1 MINRMWPAVHR
12 CSSLVTVGVALACG
26 DAPPPPQAIVR
37 DSAGIRIVELGPL
50 VDRAAFQL
58 GEPVYRLGW
67 SDTDHNFG
75 QVVTG
80 VLLSE
85 GRAAVGDWGSDEVV
99 VLTSAGTVEAVLGGS
114 GQGPEEIGSLTSL
127 SRLPGDTLVLRDSG
141 NGRISFIHEGQWV
154 RSYRSEVAYLLTVVG
169 LQDRNLVMVTS
180 GYRPGFDEPWFQGS
194 IVRHPLETQQFDT
207 VRSFDW
213 VSRMSRGETSLLPA
227 WGSVGVTAGA
237 LLITRGDRAQVEVL
251 DLEGRTT
258 QIIRW
263 TERSRTVTDDLWAEY
278 AENMRSGIAGDD
290 ADVNRFLAEGRAA
303 TDELPYL
310 SFVHGDTEGRVWV
323 SEYSLP
329 FRYPERYRVFDRA
342 GDWLGWVSMPPRV
355 EILDIGSD
363 MILAIQRNDFDVEA
377 IVLLPLQ
384 AGGAV
389 LP

>member
-1 MINRMWPAVHR
+1 MMNHRWAVVHR
-12 CSSLVTVGVALACG
+12 CSGLVTVIVALACG
-26 DAPPPPQAIVR
+26 DAPPPPQAMVR

-50 VDRAAFQL
+50 VDIDAFRL

-67 SDTDHNFG
+67 SDTDHNFS

-85 GRAAVGDWGSDEVV
+85 GRTAVGDWGSDEVV
-99 VLTSAGTVEAVLGGS
+99 ILTSAGTVEAVLGGP
-114 GQGPEEIGSLTSL
+114 GQGPEEIGSLQSL
-127 SRLPGDTLVLRDSG
+127 SRLPGDTLVLRDLG

-154 RSYRSEVAYLLTVVG
+154 RSYRSEVAYLLTAVG
-169 LQDRNLVMVTS
+169 LQDRNLVMVTV

-213 VSRMSRGETSLLPA
+213 VSRMSRGETSPLPA

-263 TERSRTVTDDLWAEY
+263 TERRRTVTDDLWAEY
-278 AENMRSGIAGDD
+278 AEHMRSGIAGDD
-290 ADVNRFLAEGRAA
+290 AEVNRFLAEGRAA
-303 TDELPYL
+303 ADELPYL
-310 SFVHGDTEGRVWV
+310 SYVHGDTEGRVWV

-329 FRYPERYRVFDRA
+329 SRYPERYRVFDRA
-342 GDWLGWVSMPPRV
+342 GDWLGWVTMPPRV

-384 AGGAV
+384 AGGLA